1 VGIQKL
7 VSIPVKRPPQSLVED
22 ILVAVVRELEGREV
36 EMRYLQTNGSSR
48 GMAGIGSGENS
59 CQDIRN

>member
-1 VGIQKL
+1 
-7 VSIPVKRPPQSLVED
+7 VKRPPQSLVED